1 MIPVANRKPNYMQ
14 RRRKDTVNRKAVI
27 WVGSIIGAIVLLMI
41 VLLIW
46 NP

>member
-1 MIPVANRKPNYMQ
+1 MSTSKRKPNYLQ
-14 RRRKDTVNRKAVI
+14 RRQKEEVNKKALI
-27 WVGSIIGAIVLLMI
+27 WVGSIIGAIIVLMT

>member
-1 MIPVANRKPNYMQ
+1 MRMANRKPSYMQ
-14 RRRKDTVNRKAVI
+14 RRNKNDVKKKAIV
-27 WVGSIIGAIVLLMI
+27 WVASIIGAIVLLMI

>member
-1 MIPVANRKPNYMQ
+1 MANRKPSYMQ
-14 RRRKDTVNRKAVI
+14 RRRKDTVNKKAVI

>member
-1 MIPVANRKPNYMQ
+1 MRMANRKPSYMQ
-14 RRRKDTVNRKAVI
+14 RRNKNDVNKKAIV
-27 WVGSIIGAIVLLMI
+27 WVASIIGAIVLLMI

>member
-1 MIPVANRKPNYMQ
+1 MANRKPSYVQ
-14 RRRKDTVNRKAVI
+14 RKQKETVNKKAII

>member
-1 MIPVANRKPNYMQ
+1 MSKRKKQGYMQ
-14 RRRKDTVNRKAVI
+14 RRQKEEINKKAII
-27 WVGSIIGAIVLLMI
+27 WVGSIILALVVLMT

>member
-1 MIPVANRKPNYMQ
+1 MNKSKKQGYMQ
-14 RRRKDTVNRKAVI
+14 RRQKEVINKKAII
-27 WVGSIIGAIVLLMI
+27 WVGSIILALVILMT